1 MISRIT
7 GLITEKGPN
16 YLILDL
22 GGLSY
27 EVFIPACVMHG
38 LDNVKTTDGK
48 IALFTYH
55 YYQVEQSKSIPILI
69 GFLNQVEKD
78 FFEIFITVSG
88 IGPRAALKALN
99 KPISLIAKAI
109 DEGDL
114 VFLKSLPGIGEQK
127 AREIVAKL
135 QNKVGKFG
143 LIQDRARE
151 EKPETKNISEEALD
165 VLLQLEYK
173 RNEAL
178 GMIKK
183 VLETNAQLSSTEEL
197 LNLVYKQKDQM
208 VKNNQMQGN
217 TKLYYY
223 CKC

>member
-7 GLITEKGPN
+7 GKILEKGTN

-22 GGLSY
+22 GGIGY
-27 EVFIPACVMHG
+27 DVFIPACVMARVDESTG
-38 LDNVKTTDGK
+38 ADGK
-48 IALFTYH
+48 ITLLTYH
-55 YYQVEQSKSIPILI
+55 YYQVDQAKSVPILI
-69 GFLNQVEKD
+69 GFLSQVEKD
-78 FFEIFITVSG
+78 FFEVFITVSG

-114 VFLKSLPGIGEQK
+114 VFLKSLPGIGEQRAK
-127 AREIVAKL
+127 EVVAKL

-143 LIQDRARE
+143 LIQDHDMQA
-151 EKPETKNISEEALD
+151 KTAVKGISEEALD

-173 RNEAL
+173 RAEAI

-183 VLETNAQLSSTEEL
+183 VLELNTQVNTTEEL
-197 LNLVYKQKDQM
+197 LNLVYKQRRLK
-208 VKNNQMQGN
+208 
-217 TKLYYY
+217 
-223 CKC
+223 